1 MSTSLAITN
10 EQTYWSSQQLAAL
23 KSLGLA
29 QADSGD
35 LAFFFHQAQRTG
47 LDPFARQIYMINR
60 GGRWGIQTSIDGFRI
75 IAQRSGQYAG
85 QTAPYWCG
93 PDGTWEDV
101 WLSNTAPVAAK
112 IGVYRT
118 NFAEP
123 TWAVARW
130 ESYAVLN
137 NPIWKK
143 MPDVMLAKCAESLA
157 LRKAFPNDLSGIY
170 TDEEMSQ
177 VDVVVQEKIQPKKV
191 DLAIVSMDKPQDV
204 SVAETKEP
212 VKETQW
218 LSLLND
224 IDKAESKEQ
233 LKKLWND
240 NKELLGTP
248 IPKPLLQQTRWAGAK
263 EVLLKEYLL
272 VHIQEIVEG

>member
-10 EQTYWSSQQLAAL
+10 DQTYWSPQQLSAL

-29 QADSGD
+29 QADAGD

-93 PDGTWEDV
+93 DDGVWKDV
-101 WLSNTAPVAAK
+101 WLSNTPPTAAK
-112 IGVYRT
+112 IGVYRS

-123 TWAVARW
+123 TWAIARW
-130 ESYAVLN
+130 ESYAVMN

-177 VDVVVQEKIQPKKV
+177 VDVIVEEKIKPKKV
-191 DLAIVSMDKPQDV
+191 DLQLAS
-204 SVAETKEP
+204 KEP
-212 VKETQW
+212 VDTSGVDW
-218 LSLLND
+218 NLLS
-224 IDKAESKEQ
+224 KAIEE
-233 LKKLWND
+233 LD
-240 NKELLGTP
+240 NKDAVKNMWNARKEILDAVLPESNPPTT
-248 IPKPLLQQTRWAGAK
+248 LR
-263 EVLLKEYLL
+263 EVL
-272 VHIQEIVEG
+272 IQKVASLS

>member
-10 EQTYWSSQQLAAL
+10 DQTYWSSEQLAAL

-85 QTAPYWCG
+85 QTAPYWCSD
-93 PDGTWEDV
+93 DGVWKDV
-101 WLSNTAPVAAK
+101 WLSNTPPTAAK
-112 IGVYRT
+112 IGVYRA

-177 VDVVVQEKIQPKKV
+177 VDSSTEPKIKPKRI
-191 DLAIVSMDKPQDV
+191 DLAIVAPEKKESISSEV
-204 SVAETKEP
+204 TKP
-212 VKETQW
+212 VKEIKW
-218 LSLLND
+218 LRILTD
-224 IDKAESKEQ
+224 IDSADSKDQ
-233 LKKLWND
+233 MKKIWQD
-240 NKELLGTP
+240 NKEHLSEV
-248 IPKPLLQQTRWAGAK
+248 IPKPLLQETRFNANAIT
-263 EVLLKEYLL
+263 LKEYILTR
-272 VHIQEIVEG
+272 IAETEQ

>member
-10 EQTYWSSQQLAAL
+10 DQTYWSAQQLSAL

-29 QADSGD
+29 QADAGD

-93 PDGTWEDV
+93 DDGVWKDV
-101 WLSNTAPVAAK
+101 WLSNTPPTAAK

-118 NFAEP
+118 NFAEA
-123 TWAVARW
+123 TWAIARW
-130 ESYAVLN
+130 ESYAVMN

-177 VDVVVQEKIQPKKV
+177 VDVVVEEKIKPKKV
-191 DLAIVSMDKPQDV
+191 DLHIAPKDQVDTSNVDWVSLAKAIDALEDKDAV
-204 SVAETKEP
+204 KRMWTARKEILDAVFP
-212 VKETQW
+212 
-218 LSLLND
+218 
-224 IDKAESKEQ
+224 ESNPPTT
-233 LKKLWND
+233 L
-240 NKELLGTP
+240 
-248 IPKPLLQQTRWAGAK
+248 R
-263 EVLLKEYLL
+263 EVLLQKVSALS
-272 VHIQEIVEG
+272 

>member
-93 PDGTWEDV
+93 EDGVWKDV
-101 WLSNTAPVAAK
+101 WLSSTAPVAAK

-177 VDVVVQEKIQPKKV
+177 VDVVVEEKIKPKKI
-191 DLAIVSMDKPQDV
+191 DLAIVSAGKQDDV
-204 SVAETKEP
+204 SVGETTKP
-212 VKETQW
+212 VEGPRW
-218 LSLLND
+218 LRILSD
-224 IDKAESKEQ
+224 IDAAESKDQ
-233 LKKLWND
+233 LKQIWLG
-240 NKELLGTP
+240 NKEILDTV
-248 IPKPLLQQTRWAGAK
+248 IPAPLLQQTRFNGSPIS
-263 EVLLKEYLL
+263 LKEYLL
-272 VHIQEIVEG
+272 VKIQETEG

>member
-1 MSTSLAITN
+1 MSTTLAITN
-10 EQTYWSSQQLAAL
+10 EQTYWSPQQLSAL

-29 QADSGD
+29 QADAGD

-93 PDGTWEDV
+93 DDGVWKDV
-101 WLSNTAPVAAK
+101 WLSNTPPVAAK
-112 IGVYRT
+112 IGVYRS

-123 TWAVARW
+123 TWAIARW
-130 ESYAVLN
+130 DSYAVLN

-177 VDVVVQEKIQPKKV
+177 VDNVVEEKIKPKKV
-191 DLAIVSMDKPQDV
+191 DLQLAP
-204 SVAETKEP
+204 KEP
-212 VKETQW
+212 VDTTSVDWESLAQAIENLQDKDAVKNMWNARKEILDAVLPESNPPITLREALIQKVAS
-218 LSLLND
+218 LS
-224 IDKAESKEQ
+224 
-233 LKKLWND
+233 
-240 NKELLGTP
+240 
-248 IPKPLLQQTRWAGAK
+248 
-263 EVLLKEYLL
+263 
-272 VHIQEIVEG
+272 

>member
-1 MSTSLAITN
+1 MSTTLAITN
-10 EQTYWSSQQLAAL
+10 EQTYWSSQQLSAL

-93 PDGTWEDV
+93 EDGQWVDV
-101 WLSNTAPVAAK
+101 WLKTNPPVAAK
-112 IGVYRT
+112 IGVYRA
-118 NFAEP
+118 NFTEA

-177 VDVVVQEKIQPKKV
+177 VDVIVEEKIKPKKI
-191 DLAIVSMDKPQDV
+191 DLAIVTPEQPV
-204 SVAETKEP
+204 EP
-212 VKETQW
+212 IQEVRW
-218 LSLLND
+218 LKLLTD
-224 IDKAESKEQ
+224 IDSGKSKDAV
-233 LKKLWND
+233 KKLWND
-240 NKELLGTP
+240 NKMILDVI
-248 IPKPLLQQTRWAGAK
+248 IPKALLQDTKHESAPITVR
-263 EVLLKEYLL
+263 EYLIEKVASL
-272 VHIQEIVEG
+272 DA

>member
-10 EQTYWSSQQLAAL
+10 EQTYWSAQQLSAL

-29 QADSGD
+29 QADTGD

-93 PDGTWEDV
+93 DDGVWKDV
-101 WLSNTAPVAAK
+101 WLSSTPPTAAK

-123 TWAVARW
+123 TWSVARW

-177 VDVVVQEKIQPKKV
+177 VDVVVQEKIQPKKI
-191 DLAIVSMDKPQDV
+191 DLAIVSQ
-204 SVAETKEP
+204 ETKAEP
-212 VKETQW
+212 IPEVKW
-218 LSLLND
+218 LSLLTS
-224 IDKAESKEQ
+224 IDNMTNKETM
-233 LKKLWND
+233 KKLWND
-240 NKELLGTP
+240 NKLILDVV
-248 IPKPLLQQTRWAGAK
+248 IPKPLLQETPYVGKVVTLR
-263 EVLLKEYLL
+263 EYLL
-272 VHIQEIVEG
+272 DKVTVLEENSEKNSAV

>member
-93 PDGTWEDV
+93 EDGVWKDV
-101 WLSNTAPVAAK
+101 WLSNTAPTAAK

-177 VDVVVQEKIQPKKV
+177 VDLVVEEKIKPKKI
-191 DLAIVSMDKPQDV
+191 DLAIVSATKSEDAP
-204 SVAETKEP
+204 VAEDTKP
-212 VKETQW
+212 AQSAQW
-218 LSLLND
+218 LKLLTE
-224 IDKAESKEQ
+224 IDSADSKAQ
-233 LKKLWND
+233 MKKIWID
-240 NKELLGTP
+240 NKDYLDTV
-248 IPKPLLQQTRWAGAK
+248 IPKPLLQQTRFNGSPIT
-263 EVLLKEYLL
+263 LKEYLL
-272 VHIQEIVEG
+272 VKIQETEQ

>member
-10 EQTYWSSQQLAAL
+10 EQTYWSPQQLSAL

-29 QADSGD
+29 QADAGD

-93 PDGTWEDV
+93 DDGVWKDV
-101 WLSNTAPVAAK
+101 WLSNTPPTAAK
-112 IGVYRT
+112 IGVYRS

-123 TWAVARW
+123 TWAIARW
-130 ESYAVLN
+130 ESYAVSN

-177 VDVVVQEKIQPKKV
+177 VDVVVEDKPKPKKI
-191 DLAIVSMDKPQDV
+191 DLAIVANEEPKVPVQEVHWLAIMTAIEGAKTKDK
-204 SVAETKEP
+204 
-212 VKETQW
+212 
-218 LSLLND
+218 
-224 IDKAESKEQ
+224 
-233 LKKLWND
+233 LKQLWNEHKHVLD
-240 NKELLGTP
+240 LR
-248 IPKPLLQQTRWAGAK
+248 IPKPLLQSTPFDGR
-263 EVLLKEYLL
+263 ELTLREYLL
-272 VHIQEIVEG
+272 SAVSNANE

>member
-10 EQTYWSSQQLAAL
+10 DQTYWSPQQLAAL

-93 PDGTWEDV
+93 DDGIWKDV
-101 WLSNTAPVAAK
+101 WLTNTPPTAAK
-112 IGVYRT
+112 IGVYRS
-118 NFAEP
+118 NFTEA

-177 VDVVVQEKIQPKKV
+177 VDVVVEEKIKPKKI
-191 DLAIVSMDKPQDV
+191 DLAIVSPSTTQEPAPDV
-204 SVAETKEP
+204 R
-212 VKETQW
+212 W
-218 LSLLND
+218 LSILTS
-224 IDKAESKEQ
+224 IDGADSKEQ
-233 LKKLWND
+233 LKKIWID
-240 NKELLGTP
+240 NKEYLDIG
-248 IPKPLLQQTRWAGAK
+248 IPKAVLQDTRWANQIRA
-263 EVLLKEYLL
+263 VTLKEYLL
-272 VHIQEIVEG
+272 TVIEETK